1 MKIKN
6 FVIIIIALF
15 LEFLRDYCFINLNL
29 YIDYL
34 ENIKNGLNVFNYTDS
49 LLMIF
54 FKGFKTSYLYY
65 LKWVL
70 SLFFASTFLGLGVLF
85 SKLNF
90 RPKHHNKFLKYF
102 LSSGL
107 IILLISFIIFYT
119 GNFFKIENRVNLYN
133 VSLELSHFIQSSLFP
148 IIYILMFWAVNNKKF

>member
-6 FVIIIIALF
+6 FAIVVTALF

-49 LLMIF
+49 LLMIL
-54 FKGFKTSYLYY
+54 FKGIKNSNLYF

-70 SLFFASTFLGLGVLF
+70 SLFFAFNFIGLGLLF
-85 SKLNF
+85 SKVNF
-90 RPKHHNKFLKYF
+90 RPKHHNKFLNYF

-107 IILLISFIIFYT
+107 IILLISFIIYHT
-119 GNFFKIENRVNLYN
+119 GNFLKIENRVNFYN
-133 VSLELSHFIQSSLFP
+133 VSLELSHFIQSSLFL